1 MLLDKILLVVIMI
14 LLSLFAWMFFSP
26 YHMYSTTYEF
36 LELFGFQEGYKNL
49 GFGPPTE
56 ISD

>member
-26 YHMYSTTYEF
+26 YHMYSTAYEF
-36 LELFGFQEGYKNL
+36 LELFGFQEGYNNL
-49 GFGPPTE
+49 GLGSPAE
-56 ISD
+56 LSD

>member
-1 MLLDKILLVVIMI
+1 MDKILLVVIMI
-14 LLSLFAWMFFSP
+14 LLSLLAWMFFSP
-26 YHMYSTTYEF
+26 YHMYSTAYEF